1 MTTPIRDHRRPLPAA
16 RANVSFELIPLK
28 NLEAQLSL
36 LPSGAK
42 VSVTCSP
49 TKGVDATL
57 EVAARL
63 QAAGLS
69 ATPHVAARMV
79 RDRAHLAELVAVS
92 RAAGLTEWFVV
103 AGDASEPAGRYDG
116 GLPLLRDLFGLD
128 HGLDSVGVPAYPD
141 GHTFIDP
148 ATVAHRP
155 STTSRRCSSTP
166 ACGDGCR
173 PSSAST
179 PAVIRTWLQ
188 AERAAGLTLPVRLG
202 LSAPVDRTKLLTLGM
217 RVGVGRSL
225 RYLKKNRRGLSGLLR
240 SDGYDPDDLLDAL
253 DVDLAPLGI
262 WGIHL
267 FTFNQLGAAVE
278 WQQSLAA

>member
-1 MTTPIRDHRRPLPAA
+1 MTTPIRDQ
-16 RANVSFELIPLK
+16 VSFELIPLK
-28 NLEAQLSL
+28 NLETQLPL

-57 EVAARL
+57 DVAARL
-63 QAAGLS
+63 QGAGFA

-79 RDRAHLAELVAVS
+79 RDRAHLAEVVAVS
-92 RAAGLTEWFVV
+92 RAAGVAEWFVV
-103 AGDASEPAGRYDG
+103 AGDAHEPAGRYDS
-116 GLPLLRDLFGLD
+116 GLPLLRDLFELT

-141 GHTFIDP
+141 GHTFIDG
-148 ATVAHRP
+148 ATVGRALHDKQAVVADAGVRGWV
-155 STTSRRCSSTP
+155 STQLCF
-166 ACGDGCR
+166 D
-173 PSSAST
+173 

-202 LSAPVDRTKLLTLGM
+202 LSGPVDRTKLLTLGM
-217 RVGVGRSL
+217 RVGVGQSL
-225 RYLKKNRRGLSGLLR
+225 RYLKKNRRGLTGLLR

-253 DVDLAPLGI
+253 EDDLAPLGI
-262 WGIHL
+262 CGLHL

-278 WQQSLAA
+278 WQRSLAA

>member
-1 MTTPIRDHRRPLPAA
+1 MTTPIRDHRRPGLAA

-28 NLEAQLSL
+28 NLEAQLPL

-63 QAAGLS
+63 QAAGLA

-103 AGDASEPAGRYDG
+103 AGDAPEPAGRYDG
-116 GLPLLRDLFGLD
+116 GLPLLRDLFGLQ
-128 HGLDSVGVPAYPD
+128 HGLDSIGVPAYPD

-148 ATVAHRP
+148 ATAGQALHDKQALLGDAGVRGWV
-155 STTSRRCSSTP
+155 STQLCF
-166 ACGDGCR
+166 D
-173 PSSAST
+173 

-188 AERAAGLTLPVRLG
+188 AERAAGLTLPVRVG

-217 RVGVGRSL
+217 RVGVGQSL
-225 RYLKKNRRGLSGLLR
+225 RYLKKNRRGLTGLLR

-253 DVDLAPLGI
+253 EEDLAPLGI
-262 WGIHL
+262 CGIHL
-267 FTFNQLGAAVE
+267 FTFKQLGAAVE
-278 WQQSLAA
+278 WQRSLAA

>member
-16 RANVSFELIPLK
+16 RAKVSFELIPLK
-28 NLEAQLSL
+28 NLDAQLRL

-63 QAAGLS
+63 QAAGFA

-79 RDRAHLAELVAVS
+79 RDRAHLSELVAVS

-103 AGDASEPAGRYDG
+103 AGDAPEPAGRYDG

-128 HGLDSVGVPAYPD
+128 PGLDSVGVPAYPD
-141 GHTFIDP
+141 GHTFIDR
-148 ATVAHRP
+148 ATVGQALHDKQAVLIDAGVRGWV
-155 STTSRRCSSTP
+155 STQLCF
-166 ACGDGCR
+166 D
-173 PSSAST
+173 

-188 AERAAGLTLPVRLG
+188 AERAAGLILPVRLG
-202 LSAPVDRTKLLTLGM
+202 LSGPVDRTKLLTLGM
-217 RVGVGRSL
+217 RVGVGQSL
-225 RYLKKNRRGLSGLLR
+225 RYLKKNRRGLTGLLR

-253 DVDLAPLGI
+253 EDDLAPLGI
-262 WGIHL
+262 CGIHL

-278 WQQSLAA
+278 WQRSLAA

>member
-1 MTTPIRDHRRPLPAA
+1 MTTAMRDHRCPLPPA

-28 NLEAQLSL
+28 NLEAQLPL
-36 LPSGAK
+36 LPAGAK

-63 QAAGLS
+63 QATGLS

-79 RDRAHLAELVAVS
+79 RDRAHLADLVEVS

-103 AGDASEPAGRYDG
+103 AGDAAEPAGVYDG
-116 GLPLLRDLFGLD
+116 GLPLLQDLLDLD
-128 HGLDSVGVPAYPD
+128 HRLATLGVPAYPD
-141 GHTFIDP
+141 GHTFIDR
-148 ATVAHRP
+148 AVAIQALHDKQALLAEAGVAGWV
-155 STTSRRCSSTP
+155 STQLCF
-166 ACGDGCR
+166 D
-173 PSSAST
+173 
-179 PAVIRTWLQ
+179 PAVIRRWLQ

-202 LSAPVDRTKLLTLGM
+202 ISGPVDRTKLLTLGM
-217 RVGVGRSL
+217 RVGVGQSL
-225 RYLKKNRRGLSGLLR
+225 RYLKKNRRGLTGLLR

-253 DVDLAPLGI
+253 EADLEALGI
-262 WGIHL
+262 AGIHL

-278 WQQSLAA
+278 WQRSLAA

>member
-1 MTTPIRDHRRPLPAA
+1 VTTPIRDHRRPLPAA
-16 RANVSFELIPLK
+16 RSNVSFELIPLK
-28 NLEAQLSL
+28 NLEAQLPQ

-63 QAAGLS
+63 QTAGFS

-103 AGDASEPAGRYDG
+103 AGDAPEPAGRYDG
-116 GLPLLRDLFGLD
+116 GLPLLDDLFGLT
-128 HGLDSVGVPAYPD
+128 HGLDAVGVPAYPD
-141 GHTFIDP
+141 GHTFLDR
-148 ATVAHRP
+148 ATVGRALHDKQAVLADAGVGGWV
-155 STTSRRCSSTP
+155 STQLCFDP
-166 ACGDGCR
+166 V
-173 PSSAST
+173 
-179 PAVIRTWLQ
+179 VIRTWLQ
-188 AERAAGLTLPVRLG
+188 AERAAGLALPVRLG
-202 LSAPVDRTKLLTLGM
+202 LSGPVDRTKLLTLGM
-217 RVGVGRSL
+217 RVGVGQSL
-225 RYLKKNRRGLSGLLR
+225 RYLKKNRRGLTGLLR

-253 DVDLAPLGI
+253 EDDLAPLGI
-262 WGIHL
+262 CGIHL

-278 WQQSLAA
+278 WQRSLAA

>member
-1 MTTPIRDHRRPLPAA
+1 VTTPIRDHRRPPPAA
-16 RANVSFELIPLK
+16 RSNVSFELIPLK
-28 NLEAQLSL
+28 NLEAQLPQ

-103 AGDASEPAGRYDG
+103 AGDAPEPAGRYDG
-116 GLPLLRDLFGLD
+116 GLPLLDDLFGLT
-128 HGLDSVGVPAYPD
+128 HGLDAVGVPAYPD
-141 GHTFIDP
+141 GHTFLDR
-148 ATVAHRP
+148 ATVGRALHDKQAVLADAGVGGWV
-155 STTSRRCSSTP
+155 STQLCFDP
-166 ACGDGCR
+166 V
-173 PSSAST
+173 
-179 PAVIRTWLQ
+179 VIRTWLQ
-188 AERAAGLTLPVRLG
+188 AERAAGLALPVRLG
-202 LSAPVDRTKLLTLGM
+202 LSGPVDRTKLLTLGM
-217 RVGVGRSL
+217 RVGVGQSL
-225 RYLKKNRRGLSGLLR
+225 RYLKKNRRGLTGLLR

-253 DVDLAPLGI
+253 EDDLAPLGI
-262 WGIHL
+262 SGIHL

-278 WQQSLAA
+278 WQRSLAA

>member
-1 MTTPIRDHRRPLPAA
+1 MTTPIRDHRRPVPAA

-28 NLEAQLSL
+28 NLEAQLPL

-63 QAAGLS
+63 QAAGLA

-103 AGDASEPAGRYDG
+103 AGDAPEPAGRYDG
-116 GLPLLRDLFGLD
+116 GLPLLRDLFGLQ
-128 HGLDSVGVPAYPD
+128 HGLDSIGVPAYPD

-148 ATVAHRP
+148 ATAGQALHDKQALLGDAGVRGWV
-155 STTSRRCSSTP
+155 STQLCF
-166 ACGDGCR
+166 D
-173 PSSAST
+173 

-202 LSAPVDRTKLLTLGM
+202 LSGPVDRTKLLTLGM
-217 RVGVGRSL
+217 RVGVGQSL
-225 RYLKKNRRGLSGLLR
+225 RYLKKNRRGLTGLLR

-253 DVDLAPLGI
+253 EDDLAPLGI
-262 WGIHL
+262 CGIHL

-278 WQQSLAA
+278 WQRSLAA